1 MTTPQTSSSGNLPG
15 SWQRPDGASGFN
27 VTNAAIRRIL
37 AMIGADTLVQVK
49 GVHATGLEPVG
60 TVDVQIMV
68 HQQDGAGRTVP
79 HGIIYGIPYFRLQG
93 GTRAVICDPAVG
105 DIGALI
111 VCGRDISGVKANRA
125 PSAPGS
131 FRQHDYADAL
141 YIGGFLNAAP
151 VEYIGWVGGDVHV
164 KTAGKFVVDAAEC
177 DINCNVNVAGSVTA
191 TGDVKA
197 GSISLEGHKHS
208 GVQTG
213 SGNTGGP
220 E

>member
-1 MTTPQTSSSGNLPG
+1 MRSTDRG
-15 SWQRPDGASGFN
+15 SHY
-27 VTNAAIRRIL
+27 NADTAMVHQVL
-37 AMIGADTLVQVK
+37 SMIGADTLVQVK
-49 GVHATGLEPVG
+49 AVHAAGLQPVG

-79 HGIIYGIPYFRLQG
+79 HGIIYGVPYFRLQG

-177 DINCNVNVAGSVTA
+177 DINCNVNVSGSVTA
-191 TGDVKA
+191 SGDVKA
-197 GSISLEGHKHS
+197 GSISLESHKHS

>member
-1 MTTPQTSSSGNLPG
+1 MLTPIINPADGGSS
-15 SWQRPDGASGFN
+15 FN
-27 VTNAAIRRIL
+27 AQNAAIRRIL
-37 AMIGADTLVQVK
+37 SMIGADTLVKVQA
-49 GVHATGLEPVG
+49 VHASGLAPVG

-79 HGIIYGIPYFRLQG
+79 HGTIYGVPYFRLQG
-93 GTRAVICDPAVG
+93 GQRAIICDPAVG
-105 DIGALI
+105 DIGAII
-111 VCGRDISGVKANRA
+111 VCGRDISSVKANRA

-151 VEYIGWVGGDVHV
+151 TEYIGWVGGDVYV

-177 DINCNVNVAGSVTA
+177 DINCAVNVQGDIIAS
-191 TGDVKA
+191 GDVKA
-197 GSISLEGHKHS
+197 GSISLQNHKHS
-208 GVQTG
+208 GVQPG

>member
-1 MTTPQTSSSGNLPG
+1 MRSTDKG
-15 SWQRPDGASGFN
+15 SRFN
-27 VTNAAIRRIL
+27 VDNAMVEKL
-37 AMIGADTLVQVK
+37 LSMIGADTLVQVK
-49 GVHATGLEPVG
+49 GVHAEGLEPVG

-125 PSAPGS
+125 ASAPGS

-208 GVQTG
+208 GVQVG

>member
-1 MTTPQTSSSGNLPG
+1 MRSTDRG
-15 SWQRPDGASGFN
+15 SHY
-27 VTNAAIRRIL
+27 NADTAMVHQVL
-37 AMIGADTLVQVK
+37 SMIGADTLVQVK
-49 GVHATGLEPVG
+49 AVHAVGLQPVG

-79 HGIIYGIPYFRLQG
+79 HGIIYGVPYFRLQG
-93 GTRAVICDPAVG
+93 GARAVICDPAVG

-197 GSISLEGHKHS
+197 GSISLESHKHS